1 MSDDEGSSGDASGSS
16 LGTLERWVL
25 LEGSRAVVAGLTTLA
40 IFAFVLAVSAS
51 PYSPLEDQQPIF
63 YAFSSLISGNLT
75 IVTVVVSINQL
86 LLSRELR
93 TPSELETEIEGM
105 VDYRRKIEDA
115 AGQVAP
121 VEPLGFL
128 RLIFETARQQAQQ
141 LGGLAVTETDE
152 RVAEDVDRVV
162 TKLTQKFDR
171 IDTLLQSRNVGT
183 FQVLATT
190 LGTNY
195 AREINKLRRIKSGHG
210 DQLPADV
217 EDSID
222 DLVHHLQDIDVA
234 RQYLKSIYLQQE
246 LASLSRLLFYTGL
259 PSVTVV
265 AAALLLFTAP
275 GQAHLPEPVVTLL
288 VPAVVTVGLF
298 PLTVLFAYILR
309 TATVARRTAA
319 VIPFTVP
326 TQESGD

>member
-63 YAFSSLISGNLT
+63 YAFSGLISGNLT

-288 VPAVVTVGLF
+288 VQAVVTVGLF

>member
-1 MSDDEGSSGDASGSS
+1 
-16 LGTLERWVL
+16 
-25 LEGSRAVVAGLTTLA
+25 
-40 IFAFVLAVSAS
+40 
-51 PYSPLEDQQPIF
+51 
-63 YAFSSLISGNLT
+63 LISGNLT